1 MKELAS
7 LGEKVSQP
15 SKLTTLHR
23 NSDHKAVSL
32 NKPILRIAVPSPL
45 YRSFD
50 YLAPAGIDT
59 RTLQPGIRV
68 RIPFGRRA
76 VVGLLLQTCD
86 ETCIESGKLRQAQA
100 VLDSEPVI
108 AADVLAM
115 VQWASAYYHHP
126 VGEALAAAL
135 PALLRQGQPPEGAVA
150 VVWRLTAAGK
160 AIDLQTLARATRQAA
175 VLSRLQA
182 HPAGLAREDLEAPA
196 AVLQTLSDK
205 GWIERCS
212 TQTAPPQDATR
223 LPGHQLNPAQQAA
236 CDAVREQLGRFNS
249 FLLEGVTGSGKT
261 EVYLTLIETIL
272 ARGEQTLVLVP
283 EIGLTPQ
290 LVDRFRRR
298 LGVPLAVLHSGLG
311 DRERLAAWQQAR
323 SGAAPIVIGTR
334 SAIFTPLQRPGLL
347 IVDEEHDASLKQQ
360 DGFRYSARD
369 LAVWR
374 ARHLGIPVI
383 LGSATPSLE
392 SLFNVEQQRYR
403 QLELPERTGS
413 ARLPDFEILNI
424 RDQPLEHGLAAP
436 LMRRMRQHLDAGG
449 QVLLFLNRRGY
460 APTLM
465 CYDCD
470 WVAECRRCDARMT
483 WHQQDNRLHCHHC
496 GSQRPVD
503 TVCPGCGGSELHPMG
518 QGTERVEQALAEHF
532 PDVERLRIDRDTT
545 RRKGELRRLLARA
558 ESGQGRLLLG
568 TQMLAK
574 GHHFPAVTLVGILDA
589 DHGLFSTDF
598 RASERMAQLIIQV
611 AGRAGRHDRPGT
623 VLIQT
628 RHPDHPLLQ
637 LLARQGYPAFARA
650 ALAERRAAA
659 LPPLTAIALL
669 RAEAGTA
676 GTAMQFLEQAQ
687 RTLAGLGLT
696 GVEAWGPVPATME
709 RRGGRYRAQ
718 LLLQSVQR
726 GRLQQLLGQLTLQL
740 EQDRNSRRVRWSI
753 DVDPVDTY

>member
-1 MKELAS
+1 LK
-7 LGEKVSQP
+7 K
-15 SKLTTLHR
+15 T
-23 NSDHKAVSL
+23 
-32 NKPILRIAVPSPL
+32 ILRIAVPSPL

-59 RTLQPGIRV
+59 NALQPGIRV
-68 RIPFGRRA
+68 RIPFGRRS
-76 VVGLLLQTCD
+76 VIGLLLESCD
-86 ETCIESGKLRQAQA
+86 DTPIEAGKLRQAKA
-100 VLDSEPVI
+100 LLDTEPVI
-108 AADVLAM
+108 TADVMAM

-135 PALLRQGQPPEGAVA
+135 PVLLRQGSPPDCAVA
-150 VVWRLTAAGK
+150 TVWRLTAAG
-160 AIDLQTLARATRQAA
+160 AAVDLQTLTRATRQAA
-175 VLSRLQA
+175 VLARLQA
-182 HPAGLAREDLEAPA
+182 HPAGLGREELDAPA
-196 AVLQTLSDK
+196 GVLQTLSDK
-205 GWIERCS
+205 GWIEQCS
-212 TQTAPPQDATR
+212 VQPAQQQSGPRET
-223 LPGHQLNPAQQAA
+223 GHQLNPAQQQA
-236 CDAVREQLGRFNS
+236 CTTVLESLGHFNS

-261 EVYLTLIETIL
+261 EVYLTLIEAVL

-298 LGVPLAVLHSGLG
+298 LGVPLAVLHSGLS

-323 SGAAPIVIGTR
+323 SGTAPIVIGTR

-374 ARHLGIPVI
+374 ARYLAVPVI

-392 SLFNVEQQRYR
+392 SLYNVEQQRYTG
-403 QLELPERTGS
+403 LELPERTGS
-413 ARLPDFEILNI
+413 ARLPDVEILNI
-424 RDQPLEHGLAAP
+424 REQPLEHGLSMP
-436 LMRRMRQHLDAGG
+436 LMQRMRAHLDADG
-449 QVLLFLNRRGY
+449 QVLLFLNRRGF

-470 WVAECRRCDARMT
+470 WVAGCRRCDARMT

-503 TVCPGCGGSELHPMG
+503 TTCPTCGGKELHPMG

-532 PDVERLRIDRDTT
+532 PDFECLRIDRDTT
-545 RRKGELRRLLARA
+545 RRKGELKRLLARA
-558 ESGQGRLLLG
+558 QSGEARLLLG

-574 GHHFPAVTLVGILDA
+574 GHHFPNVTLVGILDA

-598 RASERMAQLIIQV
+598 RASERMAQLIVQV

-623 VLIQT
+623 VAIQT

-650 ALAERRAAA
+650 ALAERKAAA
-659 LPPLTAIALL
+659 LPPLTALALL
-669 RAEAGTA
+669 RAEASTA
-676 GTAMQFLEQAQ
+676 GTAMQFLEQAH
-687 RTLAGLGLT
+687 RSLAGIGLD
-696 GVEAWGPVPATME
+696 GVEVWGPVPATME

-718 LLLQSVQR
+718 LLLQSAQR
-726 GRLQQLLGQLTLQL
+726 GRLQQLLGQLALQL
-740 EQDRNSRRVRWSI
+740 EQDRDSRRVRWSI

>member
-1 MKELAS
+1 
-7 LGEKVSQP
+7 
-15 SKLTTLHR
+15 
-23 NSDHKAVSL
+23 L
-32 NKPILRIAVPSPL
+32 NKPILRIAVPTPL

-50 YLAPAGIDT
+50 YLAPAGTDVF
-59 RTLQPGIRV
+59 TLQPGMRV
-68 RIPFGRRA
+68 RVPFGRRA
-76 VVGLLLQTCD
+76 VVGLLL
-86 ETCIESGKLRQAQA
+86 ETCEDTPVDARKLRQAQA

-135 PALLRQGQPPEGAVA
+135 PVLLRQGQPPDSAAEI
-150 VVWRLTAAGK
+150 VWRLTPAGR
-160 AIDLQTLARATRQAA
+160 AVDLQAVARATRQAA
-175 VLSRLQA
+175 VLSRLQV
-182 HPAGLAREDLEAPA
+182 HPAGLARADLEVPA

-205 GWIERCS
+205 GWIESCS
-212 TQTAPPQDATR
+212 RQDTAPQDSTR
-223 LPGHQLNPAQQAA
+223 EPGHQLNPSQQHA
-236 CDAVREQLGRFNS
+236 CDAVRDRLGCFNS

-261 EVYLTLIETIL
+261 EVYLTLIEAVL
-272 ARGEQTLVLVP
+272 ERGEQALVLVP

-290 LVDRFRRR
+290 LVERFRRR

-334 SAIFTPLQRPGLL
+334 SAIFTPLPRPGLL

-374 ARHLGIPVI
+374 ARHLGVPVI

-392 SLFNVEQQRYR
+392 SLYNVEQQRYR
-403 QLELPERTGS
+403 LLELPERTGS

-424 RDQPLEHGLAAP
+424 REQPLEHGLSAP
-436 LMRRMRQHLDAGG
+436 LMQRIRQHLDADG

-465 CYDCD
+465 CYGCD

-503 TVCPGCGGSELHPMG
+503 AVCPACGSSELHPMG
-518 QGTERVEQALAEHF
+518 QGTERVEQALEEHF
-532 PDVERLRIDRDTT
+532 PEVERLRIDRDTT
-545 RRKGELRRLLARA
+545 RRKGELKRLLARA

-574 GHHFPAVTLVGILDA
+574 GHHFPEVTLVAILDA

-598 RASERMAQLIIQV
+598 RASERMAQLIVQV

-623 VLIQT
+623 VVNQT

-637 LLARQGYPAFARA
+637 LLARQGYPAFASA
-650 ALAERRAAA
+650 ALAERKAAA
-659 LPPLTAIALL
+659 LPPLTALALL

-687 RTLAGLGLT
+687 RTLAGFGLA
-696 GVEAWGPVPATME
+696 GVEVWGPVPATME

-718 LLLQSVQR
+718 LLLQSQQR
-726 GRLQQLLGQLTLQL
+726 GRLQQLLGQLALQL